1 MDGILIIDKE
11 KGYTSNDVVAK
22 LRGILHQ
29 KKIGHAGTLDPD
41 ATGVLTVLLGRATKL
56 SDMMM
61 SGRKRYRAQL
71 LLGVTTDTQDTG
83 GAVLR
88 ERDPETDP
96 KKIRTAVLSFT
107 GTYEQI
113 PPMYSAIKVNGRKL
127 YQYARSGEEVERP
140 SRTVTIDGL
149 EIEDI
154 EPPFVRFT
162 VDCSK
167 GTYVRTLCH
176 DIGER
181 LGCGAAMESLCRTRS
196 GEFTLQDSVKIDEVR
211 TLLEEGR
218 LEEKLIGLDRL
229 LEGYP
234 AFVCD
239 EAHEKALMNGNRL
252 ALSWGSGETAGDGP
266 TVVKDSSGR
275 IRALYRL
282 NKEEEML
289 HPEVMLL

>member
-11 KGYTSNDVVAK
+11 KGYTSSDVVAK

-41 ATGVLTVLLGRATKL
+41 ATGVLVVLLGRATKL

-61 SGRKRYRAQL
+61 SGQKCYRTVL
-71 LLGVTTDTQDTG
+71 RLGITTDTQDTG
-83 GAVLR
+83 GTLLKER
-88 ERDPETDP
+88 EPEQDTE
-96 KKIRTAVLSFT
+96 KIRSAVLSFE

-113 PPMYSAIKVNGRKL
+113 PPMYSAIKVNGKKL
-127 YQYARSGEEVERP
+127 YQYARSGREVERTA
-140 SRTVTIDGL
+140 RTVTVEKIS
-149 EIEDI
+149 IEAV
-154 EPPFVRFT
+154 EPPMVRFT

-181 LGCGAAMESLCRTRS
+181 LGCGAAMEELCRIRS
-196 GEFTLQDSVKIDEVR
+196 GSFTLEDAVKIDQVR
-211 TLLEEGR
+211 DLLQEGR
-218 LEEKLIGLDRL
+218 LEEKLVGLDRVL
-229 LEGYP
+229 QGYP
-234 AFVCD
+234 VFVCD
-239 EAHEKALMNGNRL
+239 EAHEKALLNGNRL
-252 ALSWGSGETAGDGP
+252 STAWGSGTVSEDGI
-266 TVVKDSSGR
+266 TVIKDGSGR

-289 HPEVMLL
+289 HPDVMLL